1 MSRSITVGCALVFL
15 VGCTRDTTKQAPSP
29 SATAEPPLSSL
40 GAPPPGFPQPGPR
53 AAAPQPAAPEAAAPP
68 IDGTVAETMDA
79 GGYTYA
85 RLDSGAEKIW
95 VAGPV
100 TKLAVGMKITGARG
114 TLMSAFH
121 SSTLDRTF
129 DTIYFV
135 NAFPI
140 AGSPAAAAAPPNS
153 TTPSLPHTRNSAETT
168 AAIEK
173 VDPVAGGQTIAQVFA
188 NRAALVDKPVVVR
201 GKVVKVNN
209 QILGHNWLHL
219 QDGTG
224 AAGTNDL
231 TVTTDATV
239 TLGAIV
245 TVRGTLATNRDF
257 GAGYKY
263 DVLVE
268 NAAIETK

>member
-1 MSRSITVGCALVFL
+1 MSRSTCVLCVLAFV
-15 VGCTRDTTKQAPSP
+15 VGCTRDTTREARSQP
-29 SATAEPPLSSL
+29 TTTEPPLSSL
-40 GAPPPGFPQPGPR
+40 GAPPPGFPQPGAR
-53 AAAPQPAAPEAAAPP
+53 GADPQPAQPEAATPAL
-68 IDGTVAETMDA
+68 DGTVVETMDA

-85 RLDSGAEKIW
+85 SLDTGTEKIW
-95 VAGPV
+95 VAGPE
-100 TKLAVGMKITGARG
+100 TKLTVGMKITGARG

-140 AGSPAAAAAPPNS
+140 ASAPSAAATN
-153 TTPSLPHTRNSAETT
+153 TTTSSPHTRNSAETT
-168 AAIEK
+168 TAIEK
-173 VDPVAGGQTIAQVFA
+173 LEPVAGGQTIAQVFA
-188 NRAALVDKPVVVR
+188 NRAALVDKPVAVR
-201 GKVVKVNN
+201 GKVVKLNN

-245 TVRGTLATNRDF
+245 VVRGTLATNRDF

-268 NAAIETK
+268 NARVATN